1 MKDNIAKSYPQKNN
15 VLVMVLAQIKV
26 SVISQLEFA
35 FVMKDLKEI
44 SVKVISFFI

>member
-15 VLVMVLAQIKV
+15 VLVLAQIKV
-26 SVISQLEFA
+26 SVISQLELA